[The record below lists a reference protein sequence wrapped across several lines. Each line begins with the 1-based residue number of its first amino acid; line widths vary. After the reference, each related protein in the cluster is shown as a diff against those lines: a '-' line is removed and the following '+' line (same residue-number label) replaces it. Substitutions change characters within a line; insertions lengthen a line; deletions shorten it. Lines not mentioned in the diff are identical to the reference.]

1 MHGNTAVSVNI
12 SSNGWAWLVCGRR
25 LLIWQYGH
33 TSQRHNHCHE
43 LTLPPSDLAHKA
55 HLVAVYVAEGREN
68 PSCIAVSPEGT
79 VRYWPSITHAGTS
92 VEESADLH
100 GQECDSLT
108 DIAPHGCV
116 LATTTSTL
124 VLVNPLVS
132 AGRHSVTCRTLKAP
146 QGWLGGLGRRMS
158 SLIFGAL
165 PTSQV
170 TETKLVKVAA
180 VDSKDYNSQ
189 EWQVYVLSD
198 QSLQKWLLT
207 TGESERL
214 LYEFDV
220 KRLVREALLEERW
233 ETFGGNST
241 EVEVWML
248 DMQPTDGGVVILVA
262 ANVHTSNDVWYALA
276 KAPTDDLI
284 PPTRFA
290 WFNTLKNKGFC
301 HDGDISELLAYQ
313 LLLTKDTAYLFNN
326 YLVAALSLPYRFED
340 WDTIEFLAVGDKIL
354 GGAVCRNIPLFLS
367 KVHGLV
373 SVLPSDCSPFD
384 ILNSSNMSI
393 ADSTMAL
400 SDLTSSQFTEG
411 GFHVTVT
418 EADLEEMTLNNDSS
432 TRLKAAFINYVNK
445 NIAKSEQIVEEV
457 FPMDDEPVIDLDAA
471 LDTVVLSVGQDLVN
485 DIPAG
490 DPRWAE
496 QRIPG
501 SSIGSSASLQIL
513 HQLEDKQKAFHMYLN
528 FLKDIKLWDRFS
540 AVSNRGLVMP
550 TSYVLGEYAEKIRAA
565 IVLYSLQQEH
575 AMIETA
581 IKRVLAEQ
589 KEKLPRLGL
598 SHQDL
603 FYRQVTEVQR
613 VLQMLAKCCNDL
625 IHSDRR
631 PQEVTDTVSETNSV
645 ILNVLQQVVQFR
657 QEKVVVFSPR
667 SKLSAGIGEYLP
679 WTTAPGK
686 RGLQEALTTL
696 INITLNHGARAVGDF
711 TLKMHLYDQLINL
724 TDIVLD
730 GRKCH
735 IESIRGTER
744 FKTVLQNYDSDRYDL
759 IKPFSKL
766 PRTGRSRF
774 ESRSGE
780 LGEFPKFVL
789 NWYMRE
795 QKQGQLLQ
803 QFRGRDK
810 PPAQQQALAQ
820 FLGEHPSLA
829 WVQQVFCGEFHL
841 VSQTLQ
847 ALAASEEKLVRRKK
861 TMLAW
866 AQLAIM
872 ASDEPED
879 KIMDNVEKIQE
890 EMQLVL
896 HHEDLPE
903 DVLIANALDVEKL
916 RVMSPSDLIKLNIC
930 DDNQSANE
938 YDFKKALD
946 LLKYVPDDLDRSELG
961 LLEAEELSSIN
972 NNSTFQYL
980 LRVGYEHIHRT
991 LIDKD

>member
-1 MHGNTAVSVNI
+1 MLVRRFSVSGRSTQASQIVCKSLRYVVENYGTTLPVLVTEASTFADRNTAVSVNI

-124 VLVNPLVS
+124 VLVNPQVS

-198 QSLQKWLLT
+198 HSLQKWLLT

-354 GGAVCRNIPLFLS
+354 GGSVCRNIPLFLS

-373 SVLPSDCSPFD
+373 SILPSDCSPFD

-400 SDLTSSQFTEG
+400 SDLTSSQ
-411 GFHVTVT
+411 FHVTVT

-457 FPMDDEPVIDLDAA
+457 FPVDDEPVIDLDAA

-485 DIPAG
+485 DMPAG

-528 FLKDIKLWDRFS
+528 FLKDIKLWDRLS

-589 KEKLPRLGL
+589 KEKQPHLGL

-603 FYRQVTEVQR
+603 FYRQVTEVHR
-613 VLQMLAKCCNDL
+613 VLQVLAKCCNDL

-631 PQEVTDTVSETNSV
+631 PQEVTDMVSETNSV

-657 QEKVVVFSPR
+657 QEKVVIFSPR

-696 INITLNHGARAVGDF
+696 RQARDR
-711 TLKMHLYDQLINL
+711 D
-724 TDIVLD
+724 
-730 GRKCH
+730 RK
-735 IESIRGTER
+735 
-744 FKTVLQNYDSDRYDL
+744 
-759 IKPFSKL
+759 
-766 PRTGRSRF
+766 
-774 ESRSGE
+774 
-780 LGEFPKFVL
+780 
-789 NWYMRE
+789 
-795 QKQGQLLQ
+795 
-803 QFRGRDK
+803 
-810 PPAQQQALAQ
+810 
-820 FLGEHPSLA
+820 
-829 WVQQVFCGEFHL
+829 FC
-841 VSQTLQ
+841 
-847 ALAASEEKLVRRKK
+847 KLV
-861 TMLAW
+861 
-866 AQLAIM
+866 I
-872 ASDEPED
+872 
-879 KIMDNVEKIQE
+879 
-890 EMQLVL
+890 
-896 HHEDLPE
+896 
-903 DVLIANALDVEKL
+903 
-916 RVMSPSDLIKLNIC
+916 
-930 DDNQSANE
+930 
-938 YDFKKALD
+938 F
-946 LLKYVPDDLDRSELG
+946 EL
-961 LLEAEELSSIN
+961 
-972 NNSTFQYL
+972 T
-980 LRVGYEHIHRT
+980 
-991 LIDKD
+991 